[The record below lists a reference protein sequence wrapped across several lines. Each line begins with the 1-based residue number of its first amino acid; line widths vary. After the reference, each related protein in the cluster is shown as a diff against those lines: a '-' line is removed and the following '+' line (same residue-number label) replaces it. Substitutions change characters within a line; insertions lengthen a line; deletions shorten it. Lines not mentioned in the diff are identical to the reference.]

1 MTRGK
6 LEAMVDTLHENQ
18 IGKELKPRTYR
29 QKARK
34 LYLKLEK
41 NRKPRSREIRKA
53 IRKQLSFV
61 TRDLQIVLKLSAKYP
76 EGLSKR
82 QQKDFRNYT
91 NTL

>member
-1 MTRGK
+1 M
-6 LEAMVDTLHENQ
+6 DTLHENQ
-18 IGKELKPRTYR
+18 VGKELKPRTYR

-61 TRDLQIVLKLSAKYP
+61 ARDLQIVLKTINQVP
-76 EGLSKR
+76 R
-82 QQKDFRNYT
+82 RTQ
-91 NTL
+91 